1 MGNITRTG
9 KDFLDMLG
17 DETMSGQNAPQESIR
32 RLHFHVIQQMF
43 VIGQNRNLVACVPNP
58 SKFDR
63 LPAQEL

>member
-17 DETMSGQNAPQESIR
+17 DETMSGQNPPQESIR
-32 RLHFHVIQQMF
+32 RLHSHVIQKMS
-43 VIGQNRNLVACVPNP
+43 VIGRNRNLVACMPNP
-58 SKFDR
+58 AKFDR